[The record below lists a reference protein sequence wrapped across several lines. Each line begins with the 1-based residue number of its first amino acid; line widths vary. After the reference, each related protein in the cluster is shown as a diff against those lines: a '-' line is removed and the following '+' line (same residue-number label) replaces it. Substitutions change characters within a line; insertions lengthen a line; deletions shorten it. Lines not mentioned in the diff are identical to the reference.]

1 MSEIKL
7 DANTVRLMLE
17 DFIEDPD
24 VSTWI
29 TDLEMYSEFKEVF
42 DEYREKGYIDVDVV
56 EIDGKEYA
64 VVYKRVI

>member
-29 TDLEMYSEFKEVF
+29 TDLEMYNKFKKVF

>member
-1 MSEIKL
+1 MSEIRL

-42 DEYREKGYIDVDVV
+42 DEYEEKGYIHVEEV
-56 EIDGKEYA
+56 EIDGEKYI
-64 VVYKRVI
+64 VVYKKVM